1 MPVVLS
7 RFLLYIGIMPD
18 SISAS
23 KQDYLETI
31 LGFSAE
37 SGQARSI
44 DIARTLGVSRASVNK
59 SLGVL
64 KDSGLVEHEHYGDIK
79 LTEKGMRL
87 AKAVRARHNALK
99 LFLVDV
105 LKVDPEVAEVDAC
118 RMEHAISRETASK
131 LEAYLASILP
141 PKELQTPES

>member
-1 MPVVLS
+1 MS
-7 RFLLYIGIMPD
+7 NDIGYIHLMPD

-31 LGFSAE
+31 LDFSVE
-37 SGQARSI
+37 TGIVRSI

-64 KDSGLVEHEHYGDIK
+64 RESGLIEHEHYGDVK
-79 LTEKGMRL
+79 LTEKGLKVARQ
-87 AKAVRARHNALK
+87 VRARHNTLK
-99 LFLVDV
+99 LFLTDV
-105 LKVDPEVAEVDAC
+105 LGVCPETAEGDAC

-131 LEAYLASILP
+131 LEEYLKTVISGSG
-141 PKELQTPES
+141 K